1 MEEIE
6 VPKRKTLGRGLS
18 ALIPEGAV
26 LEDERGFFYCPVDA
40 ISPNPHQP
48 RQNFRDDELTELAN
62 SIKEKGIIQPILVTR
77 TKDGFQLIAGERR
90 WRAAQKAGLDT
101 IPAWVRDASPSEAL
115 ELALVENLQRKDL
128 NPIEEASAYQELM
141 QRFNLTQEALS
152 TRIGKD
158 RSTIANFLRL
168 LRLPS
173 IIQQD
178 LIENQLTTGHAR
190 VLVSIESPPAQ
201 RTLRDLI
208 IKKALSVRQ
217 TESLA
222 KKLQAPAKT
231 NDRGVEGDHYIE
243 SLTRDLQRSLGTKVT
258 ITKRDNKGRIIIEF
272 YSDEQLGHL
281 IDRLL

>member
-1 MEEIE
+1 M
-6 VPKRKTLGRGLS
+6 PKRKSLGRGLS
-18 ALIPEGAV
+18 ALFPEGAV
-26 LEDERGFFYCPVDA
+26 LEDERGFFYCPIDA

-48 RQNFRDDELTELAN
+48 RQTINDSELIELAN
-62 SIKEKGIIQPILVTR
+62 SIKEKGVIQPILVTR

-141 QRFNLTQEALS
+141 QRFDLTQEGLS

-178 LIENQLTTGHAR
+178 LIDNQLTSGHAR
-190 VLVSIESPPAQ
+190 VLVSIESPLAQ

-217 TESLA
+217 TESLS
-222 KKLQAPAKT
+222 KKLQAPPKPK
-231 NDRGVEGDHYIE
+231 GEWVEGDHYIK
-243 SLTRDLQRSLGTKVT
+243 SLAKDLQRSLGTKVT
-258 ITKRDNKGRIIIEF
+258 ITKKDKKGRIIIEF
-272 YSDEQLGHL
+272 YSDDELGRL
-281 IDRLL
+281 IDRLS

>member
-1 MEEIE
+1 MA
-6 VPKRKTLGRGLS
+6 PKRKSLGRGLS

-26 LEDERGFFYCPVDA
+26 LEDERGFFLCPIES
-40 ISPNPHQP
+40 ISPNPYQP
-48 RQNFRDDELTELAN
+48 RQDFSDADLTELAN
-62 SIKEKGIIQPILVTR
+62 SIKEKGVIQPILVSR
-77 TKDGFQLIAGERR
+77 TKDGLQLIAGERR

-101 IPAWVRDASPSEAL
+101 IPAWIRDVSPSEAL

-141 QRFNLTQEALS
+141 KRFNLTQEAVS

-158 RSTIANFLRL
+158 RSTVANLLRL
-168 LRLPS
+168 LRLPQTL
-173 IIQQD
+173 QQD
-178 LIENQLTTGHAR
+178 LINNRLTTGHAR
-190 VLVSIESPPAQ
+190 VLVSIESPSAQ

-222 KKLQAPAKT
+222 KKLQTKPK
-231 NDRGVEGDHYIE
+231 DQKVEGNHYLE
-243 SLTRDLQRSLGTKVT
+243 SLASDLQRSLGTKVT
-258 ITKRDNKGRIIIEF
+258 IAKRGQKGRIIVEF
-272 YSDEQLGHL
+272 YSDGELDRL

>member
-1 MEEIE
+1 

-18 ALIPEGAV
+18 ALIPEGSIMA
-26 LEDERGFFYCPVDA
+26 DERGFFFCPIDS
-40 ISPNPHQP
+40 ISPNPYQP
-48 RQNFRDDELTELAN
+48 RQDFSDAEIIELAN
-62 SIKEKGIIQPILVTR
+62 SIKEKGVIQPILVSR

-141 QRFNLTQEALS
+141 QRFDLTQEALS
-152 TRIGKD
+152 IKIGKD
-158 RSTIANFLRL
+158 RSTIANLLRL
-168 LRLPS
+168 LRLPQVF
-173 IIQQD
+173 QQD
-178 LIENQLTTGHAR
+178 LIQNRLTTGHAR
-190 VLVSIESPPAQ
+190 VIVSIESPSVQ

-222 KKLQAPAKT
+222 KKLQSQPKSRMAEADPYL
-231 NDRGVEGDHYIE
+231 N
-243 SLTRDLQRSLGTKVT
+243 SLANDLQRSLGTKVA
-258 ITKRDNKGRIIIEF
+258 ITKQGKKGKIIIEY
-272 YSDEQLGHL
+272 YSDGELDRL

>member
-1 MEEIE
+1 M
-6 VPKRKTLGRGLS
+6 PKRKSLGRGLS
-18 ALIPEGAV
+18 ALFPEGAV
-26 LEDERGFFYCPVDA
+26 LEDERGFLYCPIDA
-40 ISPNPHQP
+40 ISPNPNQP
-48 RQNFRDDELTELAN
+48 RQKFSDDELTELAN

-178 LIENQLTTGHAR
+178 LIDDQLSTGHAR
-190 VLVSIESPPAQ
+190 VLVSIESPLAQ

-222 KKLQAPAKT
+222 KKLHAPPKQKEQ
-231 NDRGVEGDHYIE
+231 GVEGDQYIK
-243 SLTRDLQRSLGTKVT
+243 SLAKDLQRSLGTKVT

-272 YSDEQLGHL
+272 YSDEELGRL